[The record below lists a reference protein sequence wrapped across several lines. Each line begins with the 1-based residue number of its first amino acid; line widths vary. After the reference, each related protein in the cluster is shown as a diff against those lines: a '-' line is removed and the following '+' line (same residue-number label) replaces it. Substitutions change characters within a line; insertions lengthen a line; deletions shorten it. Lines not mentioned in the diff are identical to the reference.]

1 MIHAERKPA
10 RHARPD
16 TTKDGRECHRDGL
29 QSGIAGAA
37 LNHLLTHPLF
47 REQPP
52 STIASTTLTAWLST
66 KKAFLRTFRF
76 IFHPATRSI
85 KNASPFRPTARAPGF
100 A

>member
-1 MIHAERKPA
+1 MIHAEQKPP

-16 TTKDGRECHRDGL
+16 TNKDGRECHRDGL

-37 LNHLLTHPLF
+37 LNHMLTHPLF

-66 KKAFLRTFRF
+66 KKAFLRR
-76 IFHPATRSI
+76 IFPPEPNTILAAKSLI
-85 KNASPFRPTARAPGF
+85 Q
-100 A
+100 